1 MRMRGPLPRRHLL
14 GLLGAAAGVMLDACA
29 PVDLLNAWVPPGNHR
44 RVRDIA
50 YGSHGRQRLDIH
62 IPHDLA
68 GPAEVVIFF
77 YGGAWQTGER
87 GDYLFAAEGLVS
99 AGFIVVV
106 PDYRVYPEVR
116 FPTFL
121 EDSAQAVAWV
131 RGHIARHGGDPGH
144 IFVMGHSAGAY
155 NAAMLAL
162 DGRYLAKQSLTPS
175 TIQGV
180 VGLAGPYDFLPITGP
195 TLKLVFA
202 APDMAETQ
210 PITFAHGAA
219 PPMLL
224 LTGDEDDTVEPRNS
238 ASLAERLRQLGA
250 SATTRVSAGVG
261 HIGIVTALSRAF
273 RSKAPVLADATAFM
287 RQQRKG

>member
-1 MRMRGPLPRRHLL
+1 MTT
-14 GLLGAAAGVMLDACA
+14 AAGLMVGACA
-29 PVDLLNAWVPPGNHR
+29 PVDLLNVWVPPDNHR

-50 YGSHGRQRLDIH
+50 YGPHARQRLDIH
-62 IPHDLA
+62 IPHDLL
-68 GPAEVVIFF
+68 GPAQVVVFF
-77 YGGAWQTGER
+77 YGGAWQSGER

-106 PDYRVYPEVR
+106 PDYRVYPEIR

-131 RGHIARHGGDPGH
+131 RHHIASHGGDAGQ
-144 IFVMGHSAGAY
+144 IFLMGHSAGAY

-162 DGRYLAKQSLTPS
+162 DRRYLAKEGLDRSA
-175 TIQGV
+175 IRGV

-195 TLKLVFA
+195 RLKLVFA

-210 PITFAHGAA
+210 PINFASAEA

-224 LTGDEDDTVEPRNS
+224 LTGDTDDTVEPRNS
-238 ASLAERLRQLGA
+238 ESLARRLAQLGA
-250 SATTRVSAGVG
+250 SATTRVYAGLG
-261 HIGIVTALSRAF
+261 HIGIITALGRAF
-273 RSKAPVLADATAFM
+273 RAKAPVLADTISFM
-287 RQQRKG
+287 RARR